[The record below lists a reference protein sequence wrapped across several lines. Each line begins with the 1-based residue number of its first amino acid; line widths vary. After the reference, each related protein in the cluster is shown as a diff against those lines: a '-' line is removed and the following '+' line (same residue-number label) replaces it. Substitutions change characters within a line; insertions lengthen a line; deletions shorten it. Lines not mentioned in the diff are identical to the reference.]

1 MNEKQIKRH
10 LEDNGIRVADIAVE
24 LQKQFHNVSTIQSAD
39 TMLRQLIAGHRW
51 YPVYAAWLH
60 DNYGVIVEKPEW
72 LKPVRERMRRAA

>member
-10 LEDNGIRVADIAVE
+10 LEDNGLRVADVAVE
-24 LQKQFHNVSTIQSAD
+24 LQKQFGTINSIQTAD

-51 YPVYAAWLH
+51 YPVYAKWLA

-72 LKPVRERMRRAA
+72 LKPVRERMRIAA